1 MSVAVSVVVP
11 VYNSQDTV
19 YRCLESIAAQTFS
32 NFEAIIIDDGSTD
45 HSPNICDD
53 FAMIDDR
60 FKVVHTKNAGVSS
73 ARNKGIDLAQ
83 GDWIC
88 FVDSDDYVEATY
100 LENLMANT
108 KHVELV
114 IAGLKRVSKK
124 NTVFVIFPDR
134 IVGVEDR
141 QFYFQ
146 EYPLSD
152 SGYPFSKL
160 FKRQILDENN
170 IRFNNQIHMFEDV
183 LFLFSY
189 LLFCKKIQFCSQTP
203 YNYMITDGT
212 LSTKINDFESEYLGF
227 ISIYNL
233 VISEYKLTHTEL
245 INQYPAL
252 GFRVSRLMNRCISV
266 LYLKGYPSNY
276 CIQALQDF
284 PKLAWGLFDHFV
296 IPENMVKKV
305 VKFLLERRMFRISN
319 LLLRLS
325 YNLKK

>member
-19 YRCLESIAAQTFS
+19 KRCLESIAAQTFS

-53 FAMIDDR
+53 FAITDDR
-60 FKVVHTKNAGVSS
+60 FKVVHTKNSGVSS

-83 GDWIC
+83 GDWTC
-88 FVDSDDYVEATY
+88 FVDSDDYVEGTY
-100 LENLMANT
+100 LENLMVNT

-114 IAGLKRVSKK
+114 IAGLKRISKK
-124 NTVFVIFPDR
+124 NTVFVTFPEK
-134 IVGVEDR
+134 IVGVEYR

-152 SGYPFSKL
+152 SGYPVSKL
-160 FKRQILDENN
+160 FNRQILHENN
-170 IRFNNQIHMFEDV
+170 IRFNNHIHMFEDV

-189 LLFCKKIQFCSQTP
+189 LLFCKKIKFCSHAS
-203 YNYMITDGT
+203 YNYMILNST

-233 VISEYKLTHTEL
+233 LLTEYNITQTEL
-245 INQYPAL
+245 INKYPAL

-266 LYLKGYPSNY
+266 LYLKSYPSNY

-284 PKLAWGLFDHFV
+284 PKQAWGFFDQFV
-296 IPENMVKKV
+296 IPENIVKKV
-305 VKFLLERRMFRISN
+305 VKFLLVRRMFRISN

-325 YNLKK
+325 YNLKR

>member
-1 MSVAVSVVVP
+1 MSVAVSVIIP

-19 YRCLESIAAQTFS
+19 YRCLVSIAAQTFS

-45 HSPNICDD
+45 QSPTICDD
-53 FAMIDDR
+53 FAITDDR

-73 ARNKGIDLAQ
+73 ARNIGIDLAQ

-100 LENLMANT
+100 LENLMVNT
-108 KHVELV
+108 KRVDLV

-124 NTVFVIFPDR
+124 NTVFVRFPDR

-141 QFYFQ
+141 QFYLQ

-160 FKRQILDENN
+160 FKRQILIEHN

-189 LLFCKKIQFCSQTP
+189 LLFCKKIQFCSQNS
-203 YNYMITDGT
+203 YNYMILNGT
-212 LSTKINDFESEYLGF
+212 LSTKINHFESEYLGF

-233 VISEYKLTHTEL
+233 LLTEYNITQAEF
-245 INQYPAL
+245 INKYPAL
-252 GFRVSRLMNRCISV
+252 GYRVSRLMNRCISV
-266 LYLKGYPSNY
+266 LYLKGYTSSY
-276 CIQALQDF
+276 CIQALQNF
-284 PKLAWGLFDHFV
+284 PNPVWDLFDHFV
-296 IPENMVKKV
+296 KPENFVKKI
-305 VKFLLERRMFRISN
+305 VKFFLVRRLFWISN
-319 LLLRLS
+319 LLLGLS
-325 YNLKK
+325 YNLKR

>member
-1 MSVAVSVVVP
+1 MK
-11 VYNSQDTV
+11 
-19 YRCLESIAAQTFS
+19 RCLESIAAQTFS

-45 HSPNICDD
+45 QSPTICDD
-53 FAMIDDR
+53 FAITDVR
-60 FKVVHTKNAGVSS
+60 FKVVHTKNSGVSS
-73 ARNKGIDLAQ
+73 ARNLGIDLAE
-83 GDWIC
+83 GDLIC

-108 KHVELV
+108 KYVELV

-124 NTVFVIFPDR
+124 NTVFVRFPDR
-134 IVGVEDR
+134 TVGVEDR

-152 SGYPFSKL
+152 SGYPVSKL
-160 FKRQILDENN
+160 FKRQILIEHN

-189 LLFCKKIQFCSQTP
+189 LLFCKKIQFCSQTS
-203 YNYMITDGT
+203 YNYMILNGT

-233 VISEYKLTHTEL
+233 ILTEYNITQDEL
-245 INQYPAL
+245 INKYPAL

-266 LYLKGYPSNY
+266 LYLKSYPSNY

-284 PKLAWGLFDHFV
+284 PKQAWGLFDHFV

-305 VKFLLERRMFRISN
+305 VKFLLVRRMFRISN

-325 YNLKK
+325 YNLKR

>member
-1 MSVAVSVVVP
+1 MSVGVSVVIP
-11 VYNSQDTV
+11 VYNSQDAV
-19 YRCLESIAAQTFS
+19 KRCLESIAAQTFS

-53 FAMIDDR
+53 FAITDDR
-60 FKVVHTKNAGVSS
+60 FKVVHTKNFGVSS

-88 FVDSDDYVEATY
+88 FVDSDDYVDETY
-100 LENLMANT
+100 LENLMVNT

-124 NTVFVIFPDR
+124 NTFFVTFPDR

-141 QFYFQ
+141 QFYLQ

-152 SGYPFSKL
+152 SGYPVSKL
-160 FKRQILDENN
+160 FNRQILHENN
-170 IRFNNQIHMFEDV
+170 IRFDRQIHMFEDV

-189 LLFCKKIQFCSQTP
+189 LLFCKKIRFCSQTS
-203 YNYMITDGT
+203 YSYMILNGT

-233 VISEYKLTHTEL
+233 LLTEYNITQDEL
-245 INQYPAL
+245 INKYPAL

-266 LYLKGYPSNY
+266 LYLKGYTSSY
-276 CIQALQDF
+276 CIQALQNF
-284 PKLAWGLFDHFV
+284 PNHGWYLFDHFV
-296 IPENMVKKV
+296 NPENVVKKI
-305 VKFLLERRMFRISN
+305 VKVFLVRRLFRVSN

-325 YNLKK
+325 YNLKR